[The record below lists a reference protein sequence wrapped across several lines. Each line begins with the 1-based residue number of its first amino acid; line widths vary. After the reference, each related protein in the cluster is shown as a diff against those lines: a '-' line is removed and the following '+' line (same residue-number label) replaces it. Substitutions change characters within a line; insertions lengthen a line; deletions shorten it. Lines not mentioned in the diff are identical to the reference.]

1 MVVIIASPVRYD
13 FTYHWLILECRINC
27 RLSLEPCLSYG
38 TFMRF
43 DSRSCWRT
51 IFHPFLIDIIWFDFF
66 CTLFDL
72 CIYMLSSTKNIRFIQ
87 SYFWLTSLIISKN
100 CLLVYCLDQYVSVW
114 SFAISC
120 IPNKFRILFIFLIF
134 DTSVYMVDWITTRY
148 HCKF

>member
-27 RLSLEPCLSYG
+27 RLSLEPYLSYG
-38 TFMRF
+38 NLHEVWFEIMLEDDISSILDWYYLVWF
-43 DSRSCWRT
+43 
-51 IFHPFLIDIIWFDFF
+51 FLYLVW
-66 CTLFDL
+66 LVY
-72 CIYMLSSTKNIRFIQ
+72 YMLSSTKNIRFIQ